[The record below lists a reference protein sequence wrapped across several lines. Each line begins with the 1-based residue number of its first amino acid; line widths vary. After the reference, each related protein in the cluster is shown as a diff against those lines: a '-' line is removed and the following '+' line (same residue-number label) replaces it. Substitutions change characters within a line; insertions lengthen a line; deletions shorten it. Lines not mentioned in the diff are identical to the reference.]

1 MSISKEDTAFIYAAV
16 NAEKGCTI
24 EDIEKLYN
32 DAIKMIDAR
41 PAAAYKAR
49 IQRGESLL

>member
-1 MSISKEDTAFIYAAV
+1 MSISKEDAARIYAAV

-24 EDIEKLYN
+24 EDIEKLYD

-41 PAAAYKAR
+41 TTAAFQKK
-49 IQRGESLL
+49 IESGNIF